1 MAVHQMTKKYDNY
14 FKAVDEWNTFLG
26 TLKLDLPEYYEIRYA
41 TLFKDM
47 DYIQSSVPEK
57 TTIVRYFFIE
67 KDLFA
72 LVMDGKMRQIFP
84 LITDSLEERISLLNG
99 TRFGY

>member
-57 TTIVRYFFIE
+57 TTSSPLFFYR
-67 KDLFA
+67 K
-72 LVMDGKMRQIFP
+72 G
-84 LITDSLEERISLLNG
+84 LIRVWL
-99 TRFGY
+99 